1 MTNKT
6 LKDRLARMEQAIAKR
21 EAAKIY
27 QFPLWPEPQRGL
39 PNDFARSALFSARKG
54 AGKEFLRDQQIF
66 AQSGISITYTGARLT
81 QDHLD
86 VFEGIMHLARDM
98 PEGSAIRFTERGLL
112 KLIGRATG
120 GKDHKRLLLTLTDL
134 TATSVT
140 IKRGDGRVYWG
151 SLLPE
156 GAATPEENGKYVVI
170 LNRQLIKL
178 FERGFTLVEMEQRKA
193 LARSPLAK
201 HLQCWL
207 SSHDKPYPVTVQYL
221 HDITDSDTKQLWK
234 FRQNL
239 KTALDRLIEVGILE
253 GWDIDEA
260 DKVHFTKP

>member
-1 MTNKT
+1 MDKAM
-6 LKDRLARMEQAIAKR
+6 KDRLSSMEKAVSKR
-21 EAAKIY
+21 EASKVY
-27 QFPLWPEPQRGL
+27 QFPLWAEPQRGL

-54 AGKEFLRDQQIF
+54 AGNEFLRDQQIF

-86 VFEGIMHLARDM
+86 VFEGIMHLARAM
-98 PEGSAIRFTERGLL
+98 PEGSAVRFTERGLL

-134 TATSVT
+134 TATSIT

-156 GAATPEENGKYVVI
+156 GAAIPEENGKYVVI

-178 FERGFTLVEMEQRKA
+178 FERGFTLVEIEQRRA

-207 SSHDKPYPVTVQYL
+207 SSHEKPYPVTVQYL
-221 HDITDSDTKQLWK
+221 HDVTDSGTRHLWK
-234 FRQNL
+234 FRQSL
-239 KTALDRLIEVGILE
+239 KAALDRLVEVGVLQN
-253 GWDIDEA
+253 WRIDDA
-260 DKVHFTKP
+260 DKVHLVKA